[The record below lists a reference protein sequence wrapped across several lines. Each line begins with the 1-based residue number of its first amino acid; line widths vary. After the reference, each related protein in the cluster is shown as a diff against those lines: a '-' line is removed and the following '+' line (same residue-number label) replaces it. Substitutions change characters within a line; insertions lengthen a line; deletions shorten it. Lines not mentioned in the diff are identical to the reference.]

1 MWIPLIVLAAG
12 LIMMS
17 VELTR
22 PGRSWPKVSGW
33 WLRAIVFN
41 AIQAG
46 LVWIAGVAW
55 DLWMQEHALLSI
67 AGLGTVLSSL
77 VGYLVL
83 TFVYYWWHRARHE
96 VPFLWRWFHQFHHSP
111 QRLEVITSFYKHPLE
126 ITANALISSTVMYLL
141 LGLSPA
147 GAAGATLLSGLAE
160 LFYHWNVKTPRFIGY
175 FFQRPESHC
184 VHHERGKHHCNYG
197 DLPLWDMLFGT
208 FYNPPTFE
216 GACGFAED
224 AELRVTEMML
234 GKDVQGPLDE
244 AYKNHD
250 KSNRSPEDIEQ
261 LPPVVLPTTS
271 PSSSSE
277 VLS

>member
-1 MWIPLIVLAAG
+1 MWIPLIVLVAG
-12 LIMMS
+12 LIMMG
-17 VELTR
+17 VELAR
-22 PGRSWPKVSGW
+22 PGRSWPNVSGW
-33 WLRAIVFN
+33 WLRAIFFN

-55 DLWMQEHALLSI
+55 DLWMQEHALFSI
-67 AGLGTVLSSL
+67 ASLGTALSAL

-160 LFYHWNVKTPRFIGY
+160 LFYHWNVKTPRLIGY

-208 FYNPPTFE
+208 FYNPPTFD
-216 GACGFAED
+216 GACGFAGD

-234 GKDVQGPLDE
+234 GKEVQGPLDE
-244 AYKNHD
+244 AYKKENNSD
-250 KSNRSPEDIEQ
+250 RYDRDVED
-261 LPPVVLPTTS
+261 LPPSARPSLPPHTN
-271 PSSSSE
+271 E

>member
-12 LIMMS
+12 LIMMG
-17 VELTR
+17 VELAR
-22 PGRSWPKVSGW
+22 PGRSWPNVSGW
-33 WLRAIVFN
+33 WLRAILFN

-55 DLWMQEHALLSI
+55 DLWMQEHALFSI
-67 AGLGTVLSSL
+67 ASLGTVLSAL

-184 VHHERGKHHCNYG
+184 VHHERGKHHYNYG

-208 FYNPPTFE
+208 FHNPSTFD

-234 GKDVQGPLDE
+234 GKSVQGPLDDSYE
-244 AYKNHD
+244 SVS
-250 KSNRSPEDIEQ
+250 KSNTYDMNEEP
-261 LPPVVLPTTS
+261 LPPARAIA
-271 PSSSSE
+271 PSRE
-277 VLS
+277 VRS